1 MRLFTAVSVPQELR
15 EQLVLFTAPLRGR
28 YPKLKWL
35 KQNAFHV
42 TLNFFG
48 EVEESMLPL
57 IESAMLKASEQGRTF
72 DLVLQGIGF
81 FPRRAAARVVYL
93 GVDRGA
99 DSCRLFQKTIARQTE
114 DLIPSDRRA
123 YTPHLTLARVKGR
136 TDLPDPAREGA
147 DLRAAFR
154 VESLDLYRSH
164 LRSAGAEYELIRS
177 VPLGE

>member
-1 MRLFTAVSVPQELR
+1 MRLFTAVSVPYDLR

-28 YPKLKWL
+28 YPKLKWVR
-35 KQNAFHV
+35 QNAFHV

-57 IESAMLKASEQGRTF
+57 IESAMLKTSAEGEAF
-72 DLVLQGIGF
+72 DLVLRGIGF

-93 GVDRGA
+93 GVEKGA
-99 DSCRLFQKTIARQTE
+99 DSCRLFQKTITRQTA

-123 YTPHLTLARVKGR
+123 YTPHLTLARVKGP

-147 DLRAAFR
+147 DLQTAFR

-164 LRSAGAEYELIRS
+164 LRSSGAEYELIRS
-177 VPLGE
+177 VPLA